1 MATATTTANLISLA
15 NEDSGRNVVIQN
27 IENTVTTLEDNAWCD
42 VYILA
47 LLHQIKE
54 ANAQRTTDIEDRDRQ
69 AIEIDEV
76 LLRYRTEGH
85 IDGMTRL
92 DLDGDYGEEGDEGDD
107 EGDDDETVTYGVIEQ
122 EIAEDEELSAR
133 LEREHRERVREHRER
148 RRQERR
154 QRRNAGISPTA
165 ASSAI
170 NAVNGDT
177 MSVTGTSV
185 ARPGGGEPDASAG
198 GAGSAGD
205 VRDVANPN
213 ISGVLSQFDTDMVDT
228 FISLTE
234 EQIEALVDLMTPEQR
249 QRFRTVF
256 ASIVE
261 GDIVVDAGTGGVGGI
276 GAAALGGAAAIVSTA
291 VVIDDE
297 SDIVD
302 DLNGNYSS
310 DSDSDDDAHS
320 VLSDTSSDSDDS
332 DTDTDDSSVVTAS
345 SRNY

>member
-1 MATATTTANLISLA
+1 MATATAATTANLISLA
-15 NEDSGRNVVIQN
+15 NEDTGRDVVIQN
-27 IENTVTTLEDNAWCD
+27 IENTVTSLEDNSWD
-42 VYILA
+42 SVYILA
-47 LLHQIKE
+47 LLHHIKD

-92 DLDGDYGEEGDEGDD
+92 MFGDGDEGDEGDD

-185 ARPGGGEPDASAG
+185 ARPGGGEPGADASGG
-198 GAGSAGD
+198 GAGGD
-205 VRDVANPN
+205 VGDVANPN

-261 GDIVVDAGTGGVGGI
+261 GDIVVDAGTGGI
-276 GAAALGGAAAIVSTA
+276 SAAALGGAAAIVSTA

-302 DLNGNYSS
+302 DLNGNYSL

>member
-1 MATATTTANLISLA
+1 MAAITTTATTSNLITLA
-15 NEDSGRNVVIQN
+15 NEDTRRDVVIQN
-27 IENTVTTLEDNAWCD
+27 IQNTITTLEDNAWCD

-47 LLHQIKE
+47 LLHQIKD

-69 AIEIDEV
+69 ANEIDEV

-92 DLDGDYGEEGDEGDD
+92 DLDDEGDEGDGGD
-107 EGDDDETVTYGVIEQ
+107 EGDNESVTYGVIEQ

-133 LEREHRERVREHRER
+133 LEREHRERRREHR
-148 RRQERR
+148 ERR

-170 NAVNGDT
+170 NAVSDT
-177 MSVTGTSV
+177 MSVTGTSI
-185 ARPGGGEPDASAG
+185 ARPGGGEPADG
-198 GAGSAGD
+198 GDDGGD
-205 VRDVANPN
+205 GAMNPN
-213 ISGVLSQFDTDMVDT
+213 IAGVLSQFDTDMVDT

-256 ASIVE
+256 NSI
-261 GDIVVDAGTGGVGGI
+261 VDAGT
-276 GAAALGGAAAIVSTA
+276 GGAAAIVSTA

-310 DSDSDDDAHS
+310 DSDSDDDAHP
-320 VLSDTSSDSDDS
+320 VLSDTSSDSDSES